1 MNRRVAQFVVLWAL
15 VILCPSA
22 VFAQASIAGV
32 VRDTSQAVLP
42 GVTVEAA
49 SPALIEK
56 VRAVVTDGSGQFRIV
71 DLRPGTY
78 TVTFTLPGFSTVKRD
93 GLTLTGEG
101 TFQVNVEMR
110 VGALEETI
118 TVTGEAPVVDITN
131 VKTQAVLNDETL
143 AAIPST
149 RNYESL
155 HILVPGVSVAAG
167 SQDVGGTSTSS
178 LVFFSAHGGQV
189 RDSQVLVGGLSIT
202 DTQQNGG
209 RSMYVPSTGSSSEV
223 TITTSGGL
231 GEAVTAGTVVNMVP
245 KDGGNNFSGNFF
257 ATGATGAFQGAN
269 FTDEL
274 RARGLR
280 VPGDVKD
287 VYDYE
292 GTFGGPVR
300 RDKLWFLFN
309 TRYHGFD
316 NWVPGM
322 YYNKNAGNAN
332 SWTYEPDL
340 SRQASSDTNWLGAG
354 LRLTWQAT
362 PRNKFSIFYEDQLRC
377 GSCASGGGATSAP
390 ETSGRN
396 PSHPN
401 NLGQFSW
408 TSPLSNRVLLEAGV
422 SIHQLRWGGVYPR
435 PEEANTRGFIQVN
448 EQAGSIPGLTYR
460 ALGDVASSW
469 IGNHVYRASL
479 SYTSG
484 THSMKFGLQGAY
496 YELSQDTDTDERMT
510 FRFNNGVPN
519 QLTQQAFPIKYWD
532 QLSEYGLFA
541 QDQWTVSRLTLG
553 AGVRYDHHRA
563 YFPEFT
569 LGPARWLPQALTLPA
584 VEASKLDDVSARGS
598 LAYDVFG
605 DGKTAFK
612 VALGKY
618 MITQGSHNSVLG
630 GLSAIGNRIATTTSR
645 SWNDANRNFV
655 PDCDLLSGAVN
666 GECGAWSNLNFGKP
680 VVDTRLDPAIS
691 HGWGVRP
698 YNWTFDVGIQ
708 RELIPRVSASV
719 TYYRRW
725 FGNHLVT
732 VNQAAGLSDFTFFN
746 LPLAADPRLPISGA
760 VNGFYNVVPAKFG
773 VIDNLIQ
780 SAKNFGGITENWNG
794 VDLTANARLSA
805 LTLQGG
811 VSTGRAFK
819 DVCDVAAKQP
829 SVLLDAYES
838 GGVGTPGRA
847 IPMGYCQVQQAYQT
861 QIKFLGAYTVPKVD
875 VQLAATLQNLPGRE
889 RTANYAVP
897 NAVIQPLIG
906 RPLAGSAANV
916 ALQLLPPQQFY
927 DDRINQLDIRAS
939 KIFRFGG
946 KRTQISLD
954 LFNALN
960 ANTVLGANANYT
972 PTGAWETPTSIL
984 PARLIKITGQ
994 FDF

>member
-1 MNRRVAQFVVLWAL
+1 MLWAL
-15 VILCPSA
+15 VLLCPSA

-78 TVTFTLPGFSTVKRD
+78 TVTFTLPGFSTVKREGVVLEGD
-93 GLTLTGEG
+93 G
-101 TFQVNVEMR
+101 TFSVNADLR

-118 TVTGEAPVVDITN
+118 TVTGEAPVVDVQN
-131 VKTQAVLNDETL
+131 VRTQAVISDETL

-155 HILVPGVSVAAG
+155 HILIPGVSVAAG

-223 TITTSGGL
+223 TVTTSGGL

-245 KDGGNNFSGNFF
+245 KDGGNSFSGNLF
-257 ATGATGAFQGAN
+257 ATGATGAFQGSN
-269 FTDEL
+269 YTDEL
-274 RARGLR
+274 AARGLR
-280 VPGDVKD
+280 STGKLKD

-292 GTFGGPVR
+292 GTVGGPFR

-309 TRYHGFD
+309 ARYHGFD
-316 NWVPGM
+316 NEVPGM
-322 YYNKNAGNAN
+322 FYNKNAGIAN
-332 SWTYEPDL
+332 TWTYEPDL
-340 SRQASSDTNWLGAG
+340 SRPASSDTNWLGAG

-362 PRNKFSIFYEDQLRC
+362 PRNKFSIFYEDQVRC
-377 GSCASGGGATSAP
+377 ASCASGGGATSAP

-408 TSPLSNRVLLEAGV
+408 TSPVNNRVLLEAGV
-422 SIHQLRWGGVYPR
+422 SVHQLRWGGVYPR
-435 PEEANTRGFIQVN
+435 PEEADTRGFIQVN
-448 EQAGSIPGLTYR
+448 EQAGAIPGLTYR

-469 IGNHVYRASL
+469 IGNHVYRASM

-496 YELSQDTDTDERMT
+496 YELSQDTDTDQRMT

-541 QDQWTVSRLTLG
+541 QDQWTFNRLSLG
-553 AGVRYDHHRA
+553 AGIRFDHHRA

-569 LGPARWLPQALTLPA
+569 LGPARFLPQALTLPA
-584 VEASKLDDVSARGS
+584 VEASNVNDITPRGS
-598 LAYDVFG
+598 LAWDIMG
-605 DGKTAFK
+605 NGKTALK
-612 VALGKY
+612 VSMGKY

-630 GLSAIGNRIATTTSR
+630 GLSAIGNRIATTTNR

-655 PDCDLLSGAVN
+655 PDCDLLSGVAN
-666 GECGAWSNLNFGKP
+666 GECGPWSNANFGKP
-680 VVDTRLDPAIS
+680 VVDTRLDPEVT

-698 YNWTFDVGIQ
+698 YNWTFDVGVQ
-708 RELIPRVSASV
+708 REILPRVSANV
-719 TYYRRW
+719 TYFRRW

-732 VNQAAGLSDFTFFN
+732 HNQALTLADYTFFN
-746 LPLAADPRLPISGA
+746 LPVNDSRLPISGT
-760 VNGFYNVVPAKFG
+760 VDGFFNVVPSKFG
-773 VIDNLIQ
+773 IVDNLIT
-780 SAKNFGGITENWNG
+780 SAKNYGDIKENWNG
-794 VDLTANARLSA
+794 VDVTANARLAS
-805 LTLQGG
+805 LNMQGG
-811 VSTGRAFK
+811 VSTGRAHK
-819 DVCDVAAKQP
+819 NVCDVAAQIP
-829 SVLLDAYES
+829 SALLDAYES

-847 IPMGYCQVQQAYQT
+847 IPMGYCEMTQAFQT
-861 QIKFLGAYTVPKVD
+861 QFKFLGAYTVPRVD

-889 RTANYAVP
+889 RTANYAAP
-897 NAVIQPLIG
+897 NAAVAPLLG
-906 RPLAGSAANV
+906 RPLSGNAANIS
-916 ALQLLPPQQFY
+916 LQLLPPQQHY
-927 DDRINQLDIRAS
+927 DERINQLDIRAS
-939 KIFRFGG
+939 KIFRFGT

-960 ANTVLGANANYT
+960 DNTILGANANYS
-972 PTGAWETPTSIL
+972 PTTTTWETPTNIL